1 MRSFIRNILDKAGL
15 VGLAQKLFTGWLQF
29 KTSLELKLLL
39 PVLSQSSFF
48 RRIYF
53 AFISGSFTAEMRQY
67 ITGRYFYLKRS
78 SGKVSNASLLRR
90 NIHRLEKGLMAENRK
105 SVFGL
110 DYIRQTVDQFE
121 ASVSENSSL
130 LLNDWAFDILSEYFN
145 VVEPTPVVNE
155 AATSFSKVAY
165 SKIHSEISRLPY
177 QKGRLNEKAFS
188 QFSELATTR
197 KSVRTFV
204 PGSVPPRQKVE
215 EAVRLAATAPSSCNR
230 QPFKFYVFEN
240 RDKVVNIGKLAG
252 GARTFAEGIP
262 ALALVIGS
270 TNVSPSPGD
279 RHLMYIDGSLA
290 AMNFMLSLESMGIS
304 SCPINWPDN
313 KKPERALRKMVA
325 LEPYERPVMLIAM
338 GQAAEDS
345 LVACSVRKEVS
356 ELLKFNPE

>member
-1 MRSFIRNILDKAGL
+1 
-15 VGLAQKLFTGWLQF
+15 
-29 KTSLELKLLL
+29 
-39 PVLSQSSFF
+39 
-48 RRIYF
+48 
-53 AFISGSFTAEMRQY
+53 MRQY
-67 ITGRYFYLKRS
+67 VSGRYYYLKRS
-78 SGKVSNASLLRR
+78 RGKVPNSSLLRR

-110 DYIRQTVDQFE
+110 DYIKQTVDQFQ
-121 ASVSENSSL
+121 ASVLDNPSL
-130 LLNDWAFDILSEYFN
+130 LLNDWAYDILSEYFN
-145 VVEPTPVVNE
+145 VVEPTGVVNE
-155 AATSFSKVAY
+155 AATRFHQVSYSKVHA
-165 SKIHSEISRLPY
+165 EISRLPFY
-177 QKGRLNEKAFS
+177 KQKLDQEAFS
-188 QFSELATTR
+188 QFSELVATR

-204 PGSVPPRQKVE
+204 PGSVPPREKVE

-230 QPFKFYVFEN
+230 QPFQFYVFE
-240 RDKVVNIGKLAG
+240 DQQKVVSISKLAG

-290 AMNFMLSLESMGIS
+290 AMNFMLALESMGIA

-313 KKPERALRKMVA
+313 KEPEKTLRKMIA

-338 GQAAEDS
+338 GEAAEDS

-356 ELLKFNPE
+356 ELLKFNPS